1 MELHYGIWVEKTI
14 YEHQNYMNTPQSKT
28 KKKIKF
34 DLGELI
40 GQLLFDF
47 YARY

>member
-1 MELHYGIWVEKTI
+1 M
-14 YEHQNYMNTPQSKT
+14 TPSQPKAN
-28 KKKIKF
+28 KKNKF
-34 DLGELI
+34 NLGELI

>member
-1 MELHYGIWVEKTI
+1 MTDS
-14 YEHQNYMNTPQSKT
+14 QPKT
-28 KKKIKF
+28 KKKFKF
-34 DLGELI
+34 NFGELI